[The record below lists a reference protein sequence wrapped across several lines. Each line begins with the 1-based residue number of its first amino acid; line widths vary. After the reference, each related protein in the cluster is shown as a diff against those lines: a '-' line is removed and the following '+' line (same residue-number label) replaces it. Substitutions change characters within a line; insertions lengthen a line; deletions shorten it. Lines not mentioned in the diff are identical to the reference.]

1 MRRRA
6 ASSPAGRVSPPE
18 RCSLPLPRPAALVAL
33 ACVACLLLVSSAT
46 ADAVSPPSITLAIN
60 GERGG
65 SGWYRSDVT
74 VAWTVSDATGISSS
88 NGCGTTLLSRD
99 TPGTTLTCSASN
111 NANPPLSSSVS
122 VTIKL
127 DKTPPIVTDGR
138 PARRPDASGWYTR
151 PVSFSFKG
159 EDGLSGIDA
168 CPPVKYEGPDAESAS
183 VTATCRDRAGNTGT
197 RSFPLKYDAH
207 PPVLSSVSVE
217 SGDGA
222 NIVRWRASSDAVAT
236 AVRRIARGARGPGK
250 RVFRGGGSRFVDR
263 GITNGLEYRY
273 VVQAYD
279 RAHNRSKQVS
289 KLALP
294 KVVTLRRLSYVPRV
308 AGPPTLRLPRVR
320 GATYYHVQLFRRSTR
335 LLAAWP
341 VRPWLALR
349 GTWTYAGR
357 RYRLRP
363 GRYRWY
369 AWAGLGARRA
379 GRYDQLGRA
388 DFRVIRTPRK

>member
-1 MRRRA
+1 
-6 ASSPAGRVSPPE
+6 
-18 RCSLPLPRPAALVAL
+18 VAL
-33 ACVACLLLVSSAT
+33 ACVACLLLVSSAA
-46 ADAVSPPSITLAIN
+46 ADAVSPPSITLAIS

-74 VAWTVSDATGISSS
+74 VSWTVSDATGISSS

-127 DKTPPIVTDGR
+127 DKTPPIVTEGT
-138 PARRPDASGWYTR
+138 PARRPDANGWYTR

-159 EDGLSGIDA
+159 EDGLSGIDG
-168 CPPVKYEGPDAESAS
+168 CPPVKYGGPDAESAA
-183 VTATCRDRAGNTGT
+183 VTGTCRDRAGNTGT

-217 SGDGA
+217 SGDGV
-222 NIVRWRASSDAVAT
+222 NVVRWRASSDAAAT
-236 AVRRIARGARGPGK
+236 AVRRIARGAPGPGK

-263 GITNGLEYRY
+263 GIKNGLEYRY

-279 RAHNRSKQVS
+279 RARNRSKQVS
-289 KLALP
+289 RLALP

-308 AGPPTLRLPRVR
+308 AGAPTLRLPRIR
-320 GATYYHVQLFRRSTR
+320 RATYYHVQLFRRSTR

-341 VRPWLALR
+341 VRPWLVLR
-349 GTWTYAGR
+349 RTWTYAGR
-357 RYRLRP
+357 RYHLRP

-369 AWAGLGARRA
+369 AWAGVGPRRA
-379 GRYDQLGRA
+379 GRYDQLGSA
-388 DFRVIRTPRK
+388 DFRVVRAPGK